1 MYLFIVGSLNT
12 FMNVYIVQ
20 VCTKANTTI
29 KKQKNGME
37 IPNIYATYLSLG
49 LKPRSQMPLP
59 TATDAGRTIFKQ
71 WKFGKTMEKRGD
83 SYEIIVR
90 TNLCDRSV
98 TYILTHLES
107 ELRDYINRIL
117 VTTASADLQTYA

>member
-1 MYLFIVGSLNT
+1 
-12 FMNVYIVQ
+12 
-20 VCTKANTTI
+20 
-29 KKQKNGME
+29 
-37 IPNIYATYLSLG
+37 
-49 LKPRSQMPLP
+49 MPLRN
-59 TATDAGRTIFKQ
+59 ATNAGRMIFKQ

-98 TYILTHLES
+98 TYILTHLEW
-107 ELRDYINRIL
+107 ELRDYTNRIL

>member
-1 MYLFIVGSLNT
+1 
-12 FMNVYIVQ
+12 
-20 VCTKANTTI
+20 
-29 KKQKNGME
+29 ME

-90 TNLCDRSV
+90 TNLFDRSV

-117 VTTASADLQTYA
+117 VTTAMQIYKLMRDKIRFYFFTLMPFFSLLFH